1 MLGRTRAASPPVGG
15 QQMSSVP
22 AGVVARR
29 TTQLSFHFWIAFVMA
44 LYVFGGFSL
53 AALQR
58 YVMDDP
64 RVRPFMV
71 HLHGVTFIT
80 WMTLL
85 VVQAWL
91 VNVKN
96 IALHRSLGTFG
107 IAAGTGV
114 IFTGGL
120 ITIVGMGHADPSAP
134 FFYDLMYLSLLAIG
148 GFAVLFTLAIRHVR
162 DPENHR
168 RLILFAT
175 IPLLPPGI
183 NRTYQVLGQLDYLP
197 VLATYLTM
205 AIIAAAIVVQDW
217 RAHGGKLTFASK
229 IGAAVVFGQ
238 ELLHLPITRSHAFA
252 EVASFV
258 QSLARYP

>member
-1 MLGRTRAASPPVGG
+1 
-15 QQMSSVP
+15 MSSVT
-22 AGVVARR
+22 AEYVVRR
-29 TTQLSFHFWIAFVMA
+29 SLRPSFYFWIAVVMA

-58 YVMDDP
+58 YLLADP
-64 RVRPFMV
+64 RVRPAAV
-71 HLHGVTFIT
+71 HLHGITFIS

-85 VVQAWL
+85 VVQSWL
-91 VNVKN
+91 INVKN
-96 IALHRSLGTFG
+96 VALHRSLGTFG
-107 IAAGTGV
+107 IALGTAV
-114 IFTGGL
+114 LCTGAL
-120 ITIVGMGHADPSAP
+120 ITVVGMGGANPAAP
-134 FFYDLMYLSLLAIG
+134 FFYDLMYLSLMALA
-148 GFAVLFTLAIRHVR
+148 GFGVLFTLAMRSVR
-162 DPENHR
+162 DPQNHR

-205 AIIAAAIVVQDW
+205 VAIATAILIHDW
-217 RAHGGKLTFASK
+217 RTNRRFTFASK
-229 IGAAVVFGQ
+229 IGGAIVFGQ
-238 ELLHLPITRSHAFA
+238 ALLHLPITRSHAFA

>member
-1 MLGRTRAASPPVGG
+1 
-15 QQMSSVP
+15 MSSVT
-22 AGVVARR
+22 AEYAVRR
-29 TTQLSFHFWIAFVMA
+29 SLRPSFYFWIAFVMA

-58 YVMDDP
+58 YLAADP
-64 RVRPFMV
+64 RVRPAAV
-71 HLHGVTFIT
+71 HLHGITFIS

-85 VVQAWL
+85 VLQSWL
-91 VNVKN
+91 INVKN
-96 IALHRSLGTFG
+96 VALHRSLGTFG
-107 IAAGTGV
+107 IALGTAV
-114 IFTGGL
+114 ICTGTL
-120 ITIVGMGHADPSAP
+120 ITVVGMGNANPAAP
-134 FFYDLMYLSLLAIG
+134 FFYDLMYLSLMAIA
-148 GFAVLFTLAIRHVR
+148 GFGVLFTLAMRHVR

-205 AIIAAAIVVQDW
+205 VAIAAALLVHDW
-217 RAHGGKLTFASK
+217 RNNGKLTFASK
-229 IGAAVVFGQ
+229 IGGAIVFGQ
-238 ELLHLPITRSHAFA
+238 VLLHWPITRSHAFA

>member
-1 MLGRTRAASPPVGG
+1 
-15 QQMSSVP
+15 MSTVP
-22 AGVVARR
+22 AEYAVRR
-29 TTQLSFHFWIAFVMA
+29 SLRLSFYFWIAFVMA

-58 YVMDDP
+58 YLLADP
-64 RVRPFMV
+64 RVRPATV
-71 HLHGVTFIT
+71 HLHGVTFIA

-85 VVQAWL
+85 VLQAWL
-91 VNVKN
+91 INVKN
-96 IALHRSLGTFG
+96 VALHRSLGTFG
-107 IAAGTGV
+107 IALGTGV
-114 IFTGGL
+114 LFTGSL
-120 ITIVGMGHADPSAP
+120 ITVVGMGHANPRGP
-134 FFYDLMYLSLLAIG
+134 FFYDLMYLSLMAIA
-148 GFAVLFTLAIRHVR
+148 GFGFLFTLAIRSVR

-205 AIIAAAIVVQDW
+205 AAIAAAIVIHDW
-217 RAHGGKLTFASK
+217 RTHGKLTFASK
-229 IGAAVVFGQ
+229 IGGALVFGQ
-238 ELLHLPITRSHAFA
+238 MLLHFPITRSHAFA